1 MWQFGTGNR
10 KFGLRA
16 RIYSKRENKFFF
28 NSSLSS
34 CGRRAKCAGYGRAQS
49 PIFVSAR
56 CLSQVA
62 KAGSAATLPQQ
73 EKNNSVDAQ
82 RGGFIPR
89 GDERSV
95 SSGRWPIAARQA
107 CHRWRM
113 FEP

>member
-1 MWQFGTGNR
+1 VGGFGREIYALTTFSLQFT
-10 KFGLRA
+10 
-16 RIYSKRENKFFF
+16 
-28 NSSLSS
+28 
-34 CGRRAKCAGYGRAQS
+34 
-49 PIFVSAR
+49 
-56 CLSQVA
+56 
-62 KAGSAATLPQQ
+62 KAGSASTLSQQ
-73 EKNNSVDAQ
+73 EKNNSADVQ